1 MHKVLW
7 VIFKYLNHLRLVYMF
22 KIFKTPEFKKAINF
36 YKDGIKENRKSF
48 LISMGS
54 AVVWCFLIVIQP
66 YIIKRIIDD
75 AIVIENRQ
83 MLIIFIS
90 FMLIAGY
97 LRASSIG
104 IRRYFSMHV
113 SFNVE
118 AGIRNRIFTHMQKLA
133 FQYHDKVP
141 TGELMARASSDASQ
155 VRLAY
160 AIAPLASANILLLI
174 ILSITLLS
182 LSLPLGALVLLSI
195 PSVLWL
201 ASNFSSKALGISL
214 RVKEAEAQMTTEVEE
229 QLGGIRV
236 VKAFGNEDLASSKV
250 ETAISGIYNSSLEYL
265 QLRTKFIPMFELI
278 PMVITLLVLLLG
290 GYLSINNFITL
301 GDFIAFTQ
309 YVFLLLWPLRITA
322 WFLSEIPSSVTAGNR
337 ILDLLNE
344 TPSIVDGNSSESF
357 PETGSGSLKFSNV
370 NFRYGDEK
378 IFDNLSFEIDGK
390 KTVAIVGST
399 GSGKSTLA
407 YLLPRLYDIESG
419 KIEID
424 GVDIHNVKL
433 DELRSQVSLAF
444 EESFLFSNSAKD
456 NISLGSDK
464 ATQQQIENAAL
475 IARAHEFIAQLPESY
490 ETKVGERGFGLS
502 GGQRQRIALA
512 RAILR
517 KPRILILDDALSAV
531 DASTEEEIRNQLKK
545 VMSNM
550 TTLIITNRVPTIE
563 LCDEVI
569 FLENGKV
576 RGQGNHTK
584 LIEEIESYKS
594 LFLESQ
600 TSGFKNER

>member
-1 MHKVLW
+1 
-7 VIFKYLNHLRLVYMF
+7 MF
-22 KIFKTPEFKKAINF
+22 KIFKTPEFKKAVNF

-48 LISMGS
+48 VISMGS

-75 AIVIENRQ
+75 AIVLENRQ
-83 MLIIFIS
+83 MLIILIS

-97 LRASSIG
+97 LRASTIG

-113 SFNVE
+113 SYNVE

-133 FQYHDKVP
+133 YNYHDKVP

-155 VRLAY
+155 VRLAF
-160 AIAPLASANILLLI
+160 AIAPLATANILLLI

-195 PSVLWL
+195 PAVLWL

-236 VKAFGNEDLASSKV
+236 VKAFGNEDLAASKV
-250 ETAISGIYNSSLEYL
+250 ETAISSIYNTSLEYL
-265 QLRTKFIPMFELI
+265 NLRTKFVPMFELI

-290 GYLSINNFITL
+290 GYLSINEFITL

-344 TPSIVDGNSSESF
+344 SPSIVDGSSDETF
-357 PETGSGSLKFSNV
+357 PETGNGSLKFSNV
-370 NFRYGDEK
+370 NFRYGDDK
-378 IFDNLSFEIDGK
+378 IFDNLSFEIEGK

-444 EESFLFSNSAKD
+444 EESFLFSNSARE

-464 ATQQQIENAAL
+464 ASQEQIENAAL

-490 ETKVGERGFGLS
+490 ETKVGERGYGLS

-531 DASTEEEIRNQLKK
+531 DASTEEQIRSELKQ

-569 FLENGKV
+569 FLENGQV
-576 RGQGNHTK
+576 RGQGSHNK

-600 TSGFKNER
+600 TSGSKNDR

>member
-1 MHKVLW
+1 
-7 VIFKYLNHLRLVYMF
+7 MF
-22 KIFKTPEFKKAINF
+22 NVFKTPEFKKALKF
-36 YKDGIKENRKSF
+36 YKEGIAENKRSF
-48 LISMGS
+48 VLSMLS

-75 AIVIENRQ
+75 GIVGQNSQI
-83 MLIIFIS
+83 LIVLIS
-90 FMLIAGY
+90 FMLIIGY
-97 LRASSIG
+97 IRATTIG
-104 IRRYFSMHV
+104 IRRYYSMHV
-113 SFNVE
+113 SYNVE

-133 FQYHDKVP
+133 FNFHDKVP

-155 VRLAY
+155 VRLAF

-182 LSLPLGALVLLSI
+182 LSLPLGSLVLLSI
-195 PSVLWL
+195 PAVLWL
-201 ASNFSSKALGISL
+201 ASNFSSKAMGVSL
-214 RVKEAEAQMTTEVEE
+214 RVKEAEARMTTEVEE

-236 VKAFGNEDLASSKV
+236 VKAFGNEELASSKV
-250 ETAISGIYNSSLEYL
+250 ESAISNIYDTSLEYL
-265 QLRTKFIPMFELI
+265 NLRTRFVPMFELI

-290 GYLSINNFITL
+290 GYLSINDFITL

-322 WFLSEIPSSVTAGNR
+322 WFLSEIPASVSAGTR
-337 ILDLLNE
+337 ILELLDEEPTIIDEN
-344 TPSIVDGNSSESF
+344 SDGHF
-357 PETGSGSLKFSNV
+357 PEDGDGSLKLTNV
-370 NFRYGDEK
+370 NFKYGSEN
-378 IFDNLSFEIDGK
+378 IFKDLSFEIEGK

-419 KIEID
+419 SIEVD
-424 GVDIHNVKL
+424 GVNINDVKL
-433 DELRSQVSLAF
+433 SELRSEVSLAF
-444 EESFLFSNSAKD
+444 EESFLFSNSARD
-456 NISLGSDK
+456 NISLGTDK
-464 ATQQQIENAAL
+464 ASDEDVEDAAN
-475 IARAHEFIAQLPESY
+475 IARAHEFISQLPESY
-490 ETKVGERGFGLS
+490 ETKVGERGYGLS

-531 DASTEEEIRNQLKK
+531 DASTEEEIRNELKN

-563 LCDEVI
+563 LCDEVVFI
-569 FLENGKV
+569 EDGKV
-576 RGQGNHTK
+576 RSQGSHAD
-584 LIEEIESYKS
+584 LIEKVESYKS

-600 TSGFKNER
+600 SAGNKE

>member
-1 MHKVLW
+1 
-7 VIFKYLNHLRLVYMF
+7 MF
-22 KIFKTPEFKKAINF
+22 KVFKTPEFKKAVNF

-48 LISMGS
+48 VISMGS

-75 AIVIENRQ
+75 AIILENRQ
-83 MLIIFIS
+83 MLIILIS
-90 FMLIAGY
+90 FMLLAGY
-97 LRASSIG
+97 LRASTIG

-113 SFNVE
+113 SYNVE

-133 FQYHDKVP
+133 YNYHDKVP

-155 VRLAY
+155 VRLAF
-160 AIAPLASANILLLI
+160 AIAPLATANILLLI

-195 PSVLWL
+195 PAVLWL

-236 VKAFGNEDLASSKV
+236 VKAFGNEDLAASKV
-250 ETAISGIYNSSLEYL
+250 ETAITSIYDTSLEYL
-265 QLRTKFIPMFELI
+265 NLRTKFVPMFELI

-290 GYLSINNFITL
+290 GYLSINDFITL

-344 TPSIVDGNSSESF
+344 SPSIVDGSSDEAF
-357 PETGSGSLKFSNV
+357 PKTGNGSLKFSNV
-370 NFRYGDEK
+370 NFRYGNDK
-378 IFDNLSFEIDGK
+378 IFDNLSFEIEGK

-444 EESFLFSNSAKD
+444 EESFLFSNSARE
-456 NISLGSDK
+456 NISLGSDE
-464 ATQQQIENAAL
+464 ASQEQVENAAL

-490 ETKVGERGFGLS
+490 ETKVGERGYGLS

-517 KPRILILDDALSAV
+517 QPRILILDDALSAV
-531 DASTEEEIRNQLKK
+531 DASTEEEIRNELKQ

-576 RGQGNHTK
+576 RGQGSHNK
-584 LIEEIESYKS
+584 LIEEIQSYKS
-594 LFLESQ
+594 LFLENQ
-600 TSGFKNER
+600 TSGSKNER

>member
-1 MHKVLW
+1 
-7 VIFKYLNHLRLVYMF
+7 MF
-22 KIFKTPEFKKAINF
+22 KIFKTPEFKKAVNF
-36 YKDGIKENRKSF
+36 YKNGIKENRKSF
-48 LISMGS
+48 VISMGS

-75 AIVIENRQ
+75 AIVVENRQ
-83 MLIIFIS
+83 MLIILIS

-97 LRASSIG
+97 LRASTIG

-133 FQYHDKVP
+133 YNYHDKVP

-155 VRLAY
+155 VRLAF
-160 AIAPLASANILLLI
+160 AIAPLATANILLLI

-182 LSLPLGALVLLSI
+182 LSLPLGSLVLLSI
-195 PSVLWL
+195 PAVLWL

-236 VKAFGNEDLASSKV
+236 VKAFGNEDLAASKV
-250 ETAISGIYNSSLEYL
+250 ETAISSIYNTSLEYL
-265 QLRTKFIPMFELI
+265 NLRTKFVPMFELI

-344 TPSIVDGNSSESF
+344 IPSIVDGSSDETF
-357 PETGSGSLKFSNV
+357 PETGNGSLKFSNV
-370 NFRYGDEK
+370 NFSYGDEK
-378 IFDNLSFEIDGK
+378 IFDNLSFEIEGR

-424 GVDIHNVKL
+424 GIDIHNVKL
-433 DELRSQVSLAF
+433 DELRSQISLAF
-444 EESFLFSNSAKD
+444 EESFLFSNSARE
-456 NISLGSDK
+456 NISLGSDEASQEEIK
-464 ATQQQIENAAL
+464 NAAL

-490 ETKVGERGFGLS
+490 ETKVGERGYGLS

-531 DASTEEEIRNQLKK
+531 DASTEEEIRSELQQ

-569 FLENGKV
+569 FLEDGQV
-576 RGQGNHTK
+576 RGQGKHNK
-584 LIEEIESYKS
+584 LIKEIQSYKS

-600 TSGFKNER
+600 TSGSKNDR

>member
-1 MHKVLW
+1 
-7 VIFKYLNHLRLVYMF
+7 MF
-22 KIFKTPEFKKAINF
+22 NVFKTPEFKKALKF
-36 YKDGIKENRKSF
+36 YKEGVAENKRSF
-48 LISMGS
+48 VVSMLS
-54 AVVWCFLIVIQP
+54 AVIWCFLIVIQP

-75 AIVIENRQ
+75 GIVGQNSQI
-83 MLIIFIS
+83 LIVLIS
-90 FMLIAGY
+90 FMLIIGY
-97 LRASSIG
+97 IRATTIG
-104 IRRYFSMHV
+104 IRRYYSMHV
-113 SFNVE
+113 SYNVE

-133 FQYHDKVP
+133 FNFHDKVP

-155 VRLAY
+155 VRLAF

-182 LSLPLGALVLLSI
+182 LSLPLGLLVLLSI
-195 PSVLWL
+195 PAVLWL
-201 ASNFSSKALGISL
+201 ASNFSSKAMGVSL
-214 RVKEAEAQMTTEVEE
+214 RVKEAEAEMTTEVEE

-236 VKAFGNEDLASSKV
+236 VKAFGNEELASTKV
-250 ETAISGIYNSSLEYL
+250 ESAISNIYDTSLEYL
-265 QLRTKFIPMFELI
+265 NLRTRFVPMFELI

-290 GYLSINNFITL
+290 GYLSINDFITL

-322 WFLSEIPSSVTAGNR
+322 WFLSEIPSSVSAGTR
-337 ILDLLNE
+337 ILELLDEEPTIIDEN
-344 TPSIVDGNSSESF
+344 SDGHF
-357 PETGSGSLKFSNV
+357 PEDGDGSLKLTNV
-370 NFRYGDEK
+370 NFKYGSEN
-378 IFDNLSFEIDGK
+378 IFKDLSFEIEGK

-419 KIEID
+419 SIEVD
-424 GVDIHNVKL
+424 GVNINDVKL
-433 DELRSQVSLAF
+433 SELRSEVSLAF
-444 EESFLFSNSAKD
+444 EESFLFSNSARD
-456 NISLGSDK
+456 NISLGTDK
-464 ATQQQIENAAL
+464 ASDEDVEDAAN
-475 IARAHEFIAQLPESY
+475 IARAHEFISQLPESY
-490 ETKVGERGFGLS
+490 ETKVGERGYGLS

-531 DASTEEEIRNQLKK
+531 DASTEEEIRNELKN

-563 LCDEVI
+563 LCDEVVFI
-569 FLENGKV
+569 EDGKV
-576 RGQGNHTK
+576 RSQGSHAD
-584 LIEEIESYKS
+584 LIEKVESYKS

-600 TSGFKNER
+600 SAGNKE